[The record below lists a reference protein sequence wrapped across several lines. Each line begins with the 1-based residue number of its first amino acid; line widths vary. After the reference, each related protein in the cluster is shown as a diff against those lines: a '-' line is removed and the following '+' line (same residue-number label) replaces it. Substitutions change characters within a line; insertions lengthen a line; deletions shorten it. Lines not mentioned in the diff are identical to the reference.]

1 MLSTNGQQLVQWPI
15 NEIEKLRTNNVS
27 FDGKELR
34 LGSVFE
40 VSGITASQVSNFI
53 FIILMIYCIYA

>member
-53 FIILMIYCIYA
+53 LIILMIYCIYA